1 MADPSSYR
9 PRPGEIPDSPGVY
22 RFRDEHRRV
31 IYVGKAKSLRQ
42 RLANYFQDLANLHPR
57 TRTMVTTAASVEWTV
72 VSTEVEA
79 LQLEYSWI
87 KEYDPRFNVKY
98 RDDKSYPYLAVTM
111 NEEFPR
117 VQVMRGHKKKGVRYF
132 GPYGHAWAIR
142 DTVDLLLRVFPVRT
156 CSAGV
161 FKNAARTG
169 RPCLLGYIGKCSA
182 PCVERISAEDHQE
195 LAEEFCD
202 FMAGRTGTYL
212 RRLERKMGEAAEDME
227 YERAARLR
235 DDIGALRK
243 AMEKSAVVLA
253 DATDADLIAVA
264 EDELEAAVQ
273 IFHVRGG
280 RVRGQ
285 RGWVTD
291 KVEEITTGALVEHAL
306 QQLYGE
312 ETGDAVPKEV
322 LVPALPDPVEPV
334 QEWLADRR
342 GSGVSLRIPQRGDK
356 KALMETV
363 QRNAQQ
369 ALVLHKTKRA
379 SDLTTRSRAL
389 EEIADALD
397 LDSAPLRIECYDIS
411 HLQGDDVVAS
421 MVVFEDGLARKS
433 EYRRFQIKGFR
444 GQDDV
449 RSMHEVITRRF
460 RRYLAEKERTGE
472 WADGEDPGEG
482 TPRADGRDRV
492 LSATPGSPAAPGG
505 EADSS
510 HQSAPAHQ
518 PAPGHAATSGQEA
531 ALGRDA
537 APGQEAAPSHE
548 AAPGREAAPG
558 DEATPGQEAA
568 PGHHAAPGHQAA
580 PSQEAAPDHQAAAPG
595 HGAADDL
602 ALADGSGLKDED
614 GRPKRFAYPPQLVVV
629 DGGQPQVA
637 AAQRALDELGID
649 DIAVCGLA
657 KRLEEVWL
665 PGEDD
670 PVVLP
675 RTSEGLYLLQRVRD
689 EAHRFAITYQRTK
702 RAKRFRSSPLDDV
715 PGLGETRK
723 QALIK
728 HFGSVKK
735 LRSATIDQICEVPGI
750 GRKTA
755 ETVAVALARS
765 APATPAVNTATG
777 EIMDD
782 EDGAPETTADAPGEP
797 VSAGT
802 PDERRGQER

>member
-9 PRPGEIPDSPGVY
+9 PAAGQVPDSPGVY
-22 RFRDEHRRV
+22 KFRDEHRRV

-42 RLANYFQDLANLHPR
+42 RLASYFQDVAGLHPR
-57 TRTMVTTAASVEWTV
+57 TATMVTTAASVEWTV

-98 RDDKSYPYLAVTM
+98 RDDKSYPSLAVTL
-111 NEEFPR
+111 NEEYPR
-117 VQVMRGHKKKGVRYF
+117 VQVMRGPKKKGVRYF

-142 DTVDLLLRVFPVRT
+142 ETVDLMLRVFPVRT

-161 FKNAARTG
+161 FKRSAQIG

-182 PCVERISAEDHQE
+182 PCVGRVTPEEHRE
-195 LAEEFCD
+195 LAEDFCD

-212 RRLERKMGEAAEDME
+212 SRLEKEMHAAAEEME
-227 YERAARLR
+227 YEKAARLR
-235 DDIGALRK
+235 DDMGALRR
-243 AMEKSAVVLA
+243 AMEKNAVVLA

-291 KVEEITTGALVEHAL
+291 KVEAVDTAGLVEHAL

-312 ETGDAVPKEV
+312 EKGEAVPKEV
-322 LVPALPDPVEPV
+322 LVPALPEDTPALN
-334 QEWLADRR
+334 QWLAERR
-342 GSGVSLRIPQRGDK
+342 GSQVSLRIPQRGDK

-363 QRNAQQ
+363 HRNALQSL
-369 ALVLHKTKRA
+369 ALHKTKRA

-389 EEIADALD
+389 EEIAEALD
-397 LDSAPLRIECYDIS
+397 LDSAPLRIECFDIS

-421 MVVFEDGLARKS
+421 MVVFEDGLARKG
-433 EYRRFQIKGFR
+433 EYRRFQIKSFE

-449 RSMHEVITRRF
+449 RSMHEVVSRRF
-460 RRYLAEKERTGE
+460 RRYLQEKLKTGE
-472 WADGEDPGEG
+472 WDPEDAEAGAGEVPED
-482 TPRADGRDRV
+482 
-492 LSATPGSPAAPGG
+492 
-505 EADSS
+505 
-510 HQSAPAHQ
+510 
-518 PAPGHAATSGQEA
+518 
-531 ALGRDA
+531 
-537 APGQEAAPSHE
+537 
-548 AAPGREAAPG
+548 
-558 DEATPGQEAA
+558 
-568 PGHHAAPGHQAA
+568 
-580 PSQEAAPDHQAAAPG
+580 
-595 HGAADDL
+595 
-602 ALADGSGLKDED
+602 D

-637 AAQRALDELGID
+637 AAKRALEELGID
-649 DIAVCGLA
+649 DVAVCGLA

-689 EAHRFAITYQRTK
+689 EAHRFAIQYQRNK
-702 RAKRFRSSPLDDV
+702 RGKRLKSGPLDEV
-715 PGLGETRK
+715 PGLGESRK
-723 QALIK
+723 QALVK

-735 LRSATIDQICEVPGI
+735 LRQATIDQICEVPGI

-755 ETVAVALARS
+755 ETVAAALAR
-765 APATPAVNTATG
+765 AVPAGPAVNTATG
-777 EIMDD
+777 EIIED
-782 EDGAPETTADAPGEP
+782 ETPAPAGASSER
-797 VSAGT
+797 GT
-802 PDERRGQER
+802 EQ

>member
-9 PRPGEIPDSPGVY
+9 PRPGDVPDSPGVY

-57 TRTMVTTAASVEWTV
+57 TRSMVTTAASVEWTV

-132 GPYGHAWAIR
+132 GPYAHAWAIR

-182 PCVERISAEDHQE
+182 PCVGRITPEDHRD
-195 LAEEFCD
+195 LAEEFSD

-212 RRLERKMGEAAEDME
+212 RRLERQMTEAAEDME

-235 DDIGALRK
+235 DDIEALKK
-243 AMEKSAVVLA
+243 AMEKNAVVLA
-253 DATDADLIAVA
+253 DATDADLVAVA

-291 KVEEITTGALVEHAL
+291 KVEEVTTGALVEHAL

-312 ETGDAVPKEV
+312 ESGDAVPKEV
-322 LVPALPDPVEPV
+322 LVPALPEPVEPV
-334 QEWLADRR
+334 QEWLTGRR
-342 GSGVSLRIPQRGDK
+342 GSNVSLRIPQRGDK

-369 ALVLHKTKRA
+369 SLALHKTKRA

-389 EEIADALD
+389 EEIAEALD

-421 MVVFEDGLARKS
+421 MVVFEDGLQRKS
-433 EYRRFQIKGFR
+433 EYRRFQIRGFA

-460 RRYLAEKERTGE
+460 RRYLAEKEKTGE
-472 WADGEDPGEG
+472 WTGGAVPEDVLADGEPVTDPLNDGE
-482 TPRADGRDRV
+482 PV
-492 LSATPGSPAAPGG
+492 
-505 EADSS
+505 
-510 HQSAPAHQ
+510 
-518 PAPGHAATSGQEA
+518 
-531 ALGRDA
+531 
-537 APGQEAAPSHE
+537 
-548 AAPGREAAPG
+548 
-558 DEATPGQEAA
+558 
-568 PGHHAAPGHQAA
+568 
-580 PSQEAAPDHQAAAPG
+580 PDT
-595 HGAADDL
+595 
-602 ALADGSGLKDED
+602 LKDDD
-614 GRPKRFAYPPQLVVV
+614 GRPRKFAYPPQLVVV

-637 AAQRALDELGID
+637 AARRALDELGID

-657 KRLEEVWL
+657 KRLEEVWV

-675 RTSEGLYLLQRVRD
+675 RTSEGLYMLQRVRD
-689 EAHRFAITYQRTK
+689 EAHRFAITYQRTR

-735 LRSATIDQICEVPGI
+735 LRSATIEQIQEVPGI

-755 ETVAVALARS
+755 ETIAVALAR
-765 APATPAVNTATG
+765 AVPAAPAVNTATG
-777 EIMDD
+777 EIIDD
-782 EDGAPETTADAPGEP
+782 EEPDTTGGSSGEP
-797 VSAGT
+797 VTAGP
-802 PDERRGQER
+802 PDERRGQEP

>member
-9 PRPGEIPDSPGVY
+9 PKPGQIPDSPGVY
-22 RFRDEHRRV
+22 RFRDDHRRV
-31 IYVGKAKSLRQ
+31 IYVGKAKSLRP
-42 RLANYFQDLANLHPR
+42 RLSSYFQDLANLHPR

-98 RDDKSYPYLAVTM
+98 RDDKSYPYLAVTL

-117 VQVMRGHKKKGVRYF
+117 VQVMRGAKKKGVRYF

-142 DTVDLLLRVFPVRT
+142 ETVDLMLRVFPVRT

-161 FKNAARTG
+161 FKNAERTG

-182 PCVERISAEDHQE
+182 PCVGRVTPDEHRE

-202 FMAGRTGTYL
+202 FMAGRTGAYI
-212 RRLERKMGEAAEDME
+212 RRLERRMTDAAEEME
-227 YERAARLR
+227 YERAGRLR
-235 DDIGALRK
+235 DDIGALRR

-291 KVEEITTGALVEHAL
+291 KVEEVDTAGLVEDAL

-312 ETGDAVPKEV
+312 ESGDSVPKEV
-322 LVPALPDPVEPV
+322 LVPALPEDQVATDALA
-334 QEWLADRR
+334 QWLSERR
-342 GSGVSLRIPQRGDK
+342 GSQVSLRVPQRGDK
-356 KALMETV
+356 KDLMATV
-363 QRNAQQ
+363 GRNAQQ
-369 ALVLHKTKRA
+369 SLVLHKTKRA

-389 EEIADALD
+389 EEIAQALG
-397 LDSAPLRIECYDIS
+397 LDSVPLRIECFDIS

-433 EYRRFQIKGFR
+433 EYRRFQIKGFE

-449 RSMHEVITRRF
+449 RSMHEVIGRRF
-460 RRYLAEKERTGE
+460 KRYLAEKERTGE
-472 WADGEDPGEG
+472 WTEENEGSTTSGENGENGENGQNADDA
-482 TPRADGRDRV
+482 ADDTTGQI
-492 LSATPGSPAAPGG
+492 PAAPG
-505 EADSS
+505 EN
-510 HQSAPAHQ
+510 
-518 PAPGHAATSGQEA
+518 GHAGPF
-531 ALGRDA
+531 G
-537 APGQEAAPSHE
+537 PS
-548 AAPGREAAPG
+548 
-558 DEATPGQEAA
+558 
-568 PGHHAAPGHQAA
+568 
-580 PSQEAAPDHQAAAPG
+580 S
-595 HGAADDL
+595 
-602 ALADGSGLKDED
+602 LKEDD

-629 DGGQPQVA
+629 DGGRPQVA
-637 AAQRALDELGID
+637 AAKRAMDELGID
-649 DIAVCGLA
+649 DVAVCGLA

-665 PGEDD
+665 PDDDD

-675 RTSEGLYLLQRVRD
+675 RSSEGLYLLQRVRD
-689 EAHRFAITYQRTK
+689 EAHRFAITYQRAK
-702 RAKRFRSSPLDDV
+702 RAKRIRTSPLDDV

-735 LRSATIDQICEVPGI
+735 LREATIEQICEVPGL

-755 ETVAVALARS
+755 ESVAVALAGT
-765 APATPAVNTATG
+765 APAAPAVNTATG
-777 EIMDD
+777 EIMEDD
-782 EDGAPETTADAPGEP
+782 GGSTHD
-797 VSAGT
+797 
-802 PDERRGQER
+802 

>member
-9 PRPGEIPDSPGVY
+9 PKPGQIPDSPGVY
-22 RFRDEHRRV
+22 KFRDEHRRV

-42 RLANYFQDLANLHPR
+42 RLASYFQDLAGLHPR

-87 KEYDPRFNVKY
+87 KEFDPRFNVKY

-117 VQVMRGHKKKGVRYF
+117 VQVMRGHKRKGVRYF

-182 PCVERISAEDHQE
+182 PCVGRVSAEEHLD

-202 FMAGRTGTYL
+202 FMAGRTGTYI
-212 RRLERKMGEAAEDME
+212 RRLEKQMTDAAEEME

-235 DDIGALRK
+235 DDIEALKK
-243 AMEKSAVVLA
+243 AMEKNAVVLA
-253 DATDADLIAVA
+253 DATDADLMAVA

-291 KVEEITTGALVEHAL
+291 KVEAVTTGDLVEHAL

-312 ETGDAVPKEV
+312 ERGDSVPKEV

-334 QEWLADRR
+334 QEWLTERR
-342 GSGVSLRIPQRGDK
+342 GSNVSLRIPQRGDK

-363 QRNAQQ
+363 QRNALQ
-369 ALVLHKTKRA
+369 ALGLHKTKRA

-389 EEIADALD
+389 EEIAGALD

-421 MVVFEDGLARKS
+421 MVVFEDGLQRKS
-433 EYRRFQIKGFR
+433 EYRRFQIKGFE

-472 WADGEDPGEG
+472 WTDGENVS
-482 TPRADGRDRV
+482 TDGASTE
-492 LSATPGSPAAPGG
+492 SATPGNATPVT
-505 EADSS
+505 
-510 HQSAPAHQ
+510 
-518 PAPGHAATSGQEA
+518 ATS
-531 ALGRDA
+531 
-537 APGQEAAPSHE
+537 
-548 AAPGREAAPG
+548 
-558 DEATPGQEAA
+558 ATATLESDTTGNAFAGNAFTE
-568 PGHHAAPGHQAA
+568 
-580 PSQEAAPDHQAAAPG
+580 
-595 HGAADDL
+595 
-602 ALADGSGLKDED
+602 ED

-637 AAQRALDELGID
+637 AAKRALDELGID

-665 PGEDD
+665 PHEDD

-702 RAKRFRSSPLDDV
+702 RAKRFKASPLDEV

-755 ETVAVALARS
+755 EAVAVALAQA
-765 APATPAVNTATG
+765 APAAPAVNTATG
-777 EIMDD
+777 EIMED
-782 EDGAPETTADAPGEP
+782 EEAGASAITTGSPEEP
-797 VSAGT
+797 VPAGASH
-802 PDERRGQER
+802 ERRGQET

>member
-9 PRPGEIPDSPGVY
+9 PKPGQIPDSPGVY
-22 RFRDEHRRV
+22 RFRDDHRRV
-31 IYVGKAKSLRQ
+31 IYVGKAKSLRP
-42 RLANYFQDLANLHPR
+42 RLSSYFQDLANLHPR

-98 RDDKSYPYLAVTM
+98 RDDKSYPYLAVTL

-117 VQVMRGHKKKGVRYF
+117 VQVMRGAKKKGVRYF

-142 DTVDLLLRVFPVRT
+142 ETVDLMLRVFPVRT

-161 FKNAARTG
+161 FKNAERTG

-182 PCVERISAEDHQE
+182 PCVGRVTPDEHRE

-202 FMAGRTGTYL
+202 FMAGRTGAYI
-212 RRLERKMGEAAEDME
+212 RRLERRMTDAAEEME
-227 YERAARLR
+227 YERAGRLR
-235 DDIGALRK
+235 DDIGALRR

-291 KVEEITTGALVEHAL
+291 KVEEVDTAGLVEDAL

-312 ETGDAVPKEV
+312 ESGDSVPKEV
-322 LVPALPDPVEPV
+322 LVPALPEDQVATDALS
-334 QEWLADRR
+334 QWLSERR
-342 GSGVSLRIPQRGDK
+342 GSQVSLRVPQRGDK
-356 KALMETV
+356 KDLMATV
-363 QRNAQQ
+363 GRNAQQ
-369 ALVLHKTKRA
+369 SLVLHKTKRA

-389 EEIADALD
+389 EEIAQALG
-397 LDSAPLRIECYDIS
+397 LDSVPLRIECFDIS

-433 EYRRFQIKGFR
+433 EYRRFQIKGFE

-449 RSMHEVITRRF
+449 RSMHEVIGRRF
-460 RRYLAEKERTGE
+460 KRYLAEKERTGE
-472 WADGEDPGEG
+472 WTEENEGSTAPGENG
-482 TPRADGRDRV
+482 ENGDSGENADDAADDTTGQI
-492 LSATPGSPAAPGG
+492 PAAPG
-505 EADSS
+505 EN
-510 HQSAPAHQ
+510 
-518 PAPGHAATSGQEA
+518 GHAGH
-531 ALGRDA
+531 LG
-537 APGQEAAPSHE
+537 PS
-548 AAPGREAAPG
+548 
-558 DEATPGQEAA
+558 
-568 PGHHAAPGHQAA
+568 
-580 PSQEAAPDHQAAAPG
+580 S
-595 HGAADDL
+595 
-602 ALADGSGLKDED
+602 LKEDD

-637 AAQRALDELGID
+637 AAKRAMDELGID
-649 DIAVCGLA
+649 DVAVCGLA

-665 PGEDD
+665 PDDDDD

-675 RTSEGLYLLQRVRD
+675 RSSEGLYLLQRVRD
-689 EAHRFAITYQRTK
+689 EAHRFAITYQRAK
-702 RAKRFRSSPLDDV
+702 RAKRIRTSPLDDV

-735 LRSATIDQICEVPGI
+735 LRQATIEQICEVPGL

-755 ETVAVALARS
+755 ESVAVALAGT
-765 APATPAVNTATG
+765 APAAPAVNTATG
-777 EIMDD
+777 EIMEDD
-782 EDGAPETTADAPGEP
+782 GGSTHD
-797 VSAGT
+797 
-802 PDERRGQER
+802 

>member
-9 PRPGEIPDSPGVY
+9 PKPGQIPDSPGVY
-22 RFRDEHRRV
+22 RFRDEHARV

-42 RLANYFQDLANLHPR
+42 RLSSYFQDLAGLHPR

-98 RDDKSYPYLAVTM
+98 RDDKSYPSLAVTM
-111 NEEFPR
+111 GEEFPR
-117 VQVMRGHKKKGVRYF
+117 VQVMRGPKKKGVRYF
-132 GPYGHAWAIR
+132 GPYAHAWAIR
-142 DTVDLLLRVFPVRT
+142 ETVDLMLRVFPVRT

-161 FKNAARTG
+161 FKRSAQIG

-182 PCVERISAEDHQE
+182 PCVGRVSAEEHRE

-202 FMAGRTGTYL
+202 FMAGRTGAYL
-212 RRLERKMGEAAEDME
+212 RRLEQQMHEAAEEME
-227 YERAARLR
+227 YEKAARLR
-235 DDIGALRK
+235 DDIEALRR
-243 AMEKSAVVLA
+243 ALEKNAVVLA

-291 KVEEITTGALVEHAL
+291 KVEAVDTAGLVEHAL

-312 ETGDAVPKEV
+312 ERGDAVPKEV
-322 LVPALPDPVEPV
+322 LVPALPEPVEPV
-334 QEWLADRR
+334 AQWLGERR
-342 GSGVSLRIPQRGDK
+342 GSRVDLRIPQRGDK
-356 KALMETV
+356 KDLMATV

-389 EEIADALD
+389 EEIAEALE
-397 LDSAPLRIECYDIS
+397 LDSAPLRIECFDIS
-411 HLQGDDVVAS
+411 HLQGQDVVAS

-433 EYRRFQIKGFR
+433 EYRRFQIRSFE

-449 RSMHEVITRRF
+449 RSMHEVIGRRF
-460 RRYLAEKERTGE
+460 RRYLQEKQKAGE
-472 WADGEDPGEG
+472 WSEENAVEEENGRTE
-482 TPRADGRDRV
+482 DGRTVDV
-492 LSATPGSPAAPGG
+492 HADDVHAG
-505 EADSS
+505 EAR
-510 HQSAPAHQ
+510 
-518 PAPGHAATSGQEA
+518 T
-531 ALGRDA
+531 
-537 APGQEAAPSHE
+537 
-548 AAPGREAAPG
+548 
-558 DEATPGQEAA
+558 
-568 PGHHAAPGHQAA
+568 
-580 PSQEAAPDHQAAAPG
+580 
-595 HGAADDL
+595 
-602 ALADGSGLKDED
+602 ED

-637 AAQRALDELGID
+637 AARRALDELGIED
-649 DIAVCGLA
+649 VAVCGLA

-689 EAHRFAITYQRTK
+689 EAHRFAIAYQRSK
-702 RAKRFRSSPLDDV
+702 RTRTLRAGPLDEV

-723 QALIK
+723 KALLK
-728 HFGSVKK
+728 HFGSVKR
-735 LRSATIDQICEVPGI
+735 LRAATVEQICETPGI

-755 ETVAVALARS
+755 ETIAAALAAA
-765 APATPAVNTATG
+765 APPAPAVNTATG
-777 EIMDD
+777 EIM
-782 EDGAPETTADAPGEP
+782 EEAGE
-797 VSAGT
+797 
-802 PDERRGQER
+802 

>member
-9 PRPGEIPDSPGVY
+9 PSPGQIPDSPGVY
-22 RFRDEHRRV
+22 KFRDEHRRV
-31 IYVGKAKSLRQ
+31 IYVGKAKNLRQ
-42 RLANYFQDLANLHPR
+42 RVANYFQDLANLHPR

-79 LQLEYSWI
+79 LQLEYTWI
-87 KEYDPRFNVKY
+87 KEFDPRFNVKY
-98 RDDKSYPYLAVTM
+98 RDDKSYPYLAVTL

-117 VQVMRGHKKKGVRYF
+117 VQVMRGAKKKGVRYF

-142 DTVDLLLRVFPVRT
+142 ETVDLMLRVFPVRT

-169 RPCLLGYIGKCSA
+169 RPCLLGYIDKCSA
-182 PCVERISAEDHQE
+182 PCVGRVTPEEHRE
-195 LAEEFCD
+195 LAEDFCD
-202 FMAGRTGTYL
+202 FMTGRTGTYI
-212 RRLERKMGEAAEDME
+212 RRLEKDMTQAAEEME

-235 DDIGALRK
+235 DDAGALKR

-264 EDELEAAVQ
+264 EDELEAALQ

-291 KVEEITTGALVEHAL
+291 KVEAVDTAGLVEHAL

-312 ETGDAVPKEV
+312 ERGDAVPKEV
-322 LVPALPDPVEPV
+322 LVPALPEDTEAVS
-334 QEWLADRR
+334 QWLAERR
-342 GSGVSLRIPQRGDK
+342 GSQVSLRIPQRGDK
-356 KALMETV
+356 KDLMATV

-369 ALVLHKTKRA
+369 ALGLHKTKRA

-389 EEIADALD
+389 EEIAEALG
-397 LDSAPLRIECYDIS
+397 LDTAPLRIECYDIS

-433 EYRRFQIKGFR
+433 EYRRFQIKGFE

-449 RSMHEVITRRF
+449 RSMHEVIGRRF
-460 RRYLAEKERTGE
+460 KRYLQEKERTGE
-472 WADGEDPGEG
+472 WEEPQVTAPGATG
-482 TPRADGRDRV
+482 PAP
-492 LSATPGSPAAPGG
+492 ATPGATDSAAPGATG
-505 EADSS
+505 
-510 HQSAPAHQ
+510 PTPGVTGPV
-518 PAPGHAATSGQEA
+518 PAPVLTAASPADEIE
-531 ALGRDA
+531 
-537 APGQEAAPSHE
+537 P
-548 AAPGREAAPG
+548 RE
-558 DEATPGQEAA
+558 D
-568 PGHHAAPGHQAA
+568 
-580 PSQEAAPDHQAAAPG
+580 
-595 HGAADDL
+595 
-602 ALADGSGLKDED
+602 D

-637 AAQRALDELGID
+637 AAKRALDELGID

-665 PGEDD
+665 PDDDD

-675 RTSEGLYLLQRVRD
+675 RSSEGLYLLQRVRD
-689 EAHRFAITYQRTK
+689 EAHRFAITYQRAK
-702 RAKRFRSSPLDDV
+702 RAKRIRSSPLDDV
-715 PGLGETRK
+715 AGLGETRK

-735 LRSATIDQICEVPGI
+735 LRQATIEEICEVPGI
-750 GRKTA
+750 GRRTA
-755 ETVAVALARS
+755 ESVAAALAS
-765 APATPAVNTATG
+765 TAPAAPAVNTATG
-777 EIMDD
+777 EIMEEDD
-782 EDGAPETTADAPGEP
+782 GGA
-797 VSAGT
+797 S
-802 PDERRGQER
+802 

>member
-9 PRPGEIPDSPGVY
+9 PKPGQIPDSPGVY
-22 RFRDEHRRV
+22 KFRDEHHRV

-42 RLANYFQDLANLHPR
+42 RLASYFQDVANLHPR
-57 TRTMVTTAASVEWTV
+57 TATMVTTAASVEWTV

-98 RDDKSYPYLAVTM
+98 RDDKSYPSLAVTM
-111 NEEFPR
+111 NEEYPR
-117 VQVMRGHKKKGVRYF
+117 VQVMRGPKKKGVRYF

-142 DTVDLLLRVFPVRT
+142 ETVDLMLRVFPVRT

-161 FKNAARTG
+161 FKRSAQIG

-182 PCVERISAEDHQE
+182 PCVGRVTPDEHRE
-195 LAEEFCD
+195 LAEDFCD
-202 FMAGRTGTYL
+202 FMAGRTGTHL
-212 RRLERKMGEAAEDME
+212 TRLEQQMHEAAEDME
-227 YERAARLR
+227 YEKAARLR
-235 DDIGALRK
+235 DDMGALRR
-243 AMEKSAVVLA
+243 AMEKNAVVLA
-253 DATDADLIAVA
+253 DATDADLVAVA

-291 KVEEITTGALVEHAL
+291 KVEAVDTAGLVEHAL

-312 ETGDAVPKEV
+312 EKGEAVPKEV
-322 LVPALPDPVEPV
+322 LVPALPEDTAALT
-334 QEWLADRR
+334 EWLAERR
-342 GSGVSLRIPQRGDK
+342 GSQVSLRIPQRGDK

-363 QRNAQQ
+363 HRNAVQSL
-369 ALVLHKTKRA
+369 ALHKTKRA
-379 SDLTTRSRAL
+379 GDLTTRSRAL
-389 EEIADALD
+389 EEIAEALD
-397 LDSAPLRIECYDIS
+397 LDGAPLRIECFDIS

-433 EYRRFQIKGFR
+433 EYRRFQIKSFE

-449 RSMHEVITRRF
+449 RSMHEVVSRRF
-460 RRYLAEKERTGE
+460 RRYLQEKLKTGE
-472 WADGEDPGEG
+472 WSPEDAQDGEVPED
-482 TPRADGRDRV
+482 
-492 LSATPGSPAAPGG
+492 
-505 EADSS
+505 
-510 HQSAPAHQ
+510 
-518 PAPGHAATSGQEA
+518 
-531 ALGRDA
+531 
-537 APGQEAAPSHE
+537 
-548 AAPGREAAPG
+548 
-558 DEATPGQEAA
+558 
-568 PGHHAAPGHQAA
+568 
-580 PSQEAAPDHQAAAPG
+580 
-595 HGAADDL
+595 
-602 ALADGSGLKDED
+602 D

-637 AAQRALDELGID
+637 AAKRALEELGVD
-649 DIAVCGLA
+649 DVAVCGLA

-689 EAHRFAITYQRTK
+689 EAHRFAIQYQRSK
-702 RAKRFRSSPLDDV
+702 RGKRLKSSPLDDV
-715 PGLGETRK
+715 PGLGESRK
-723 QALIK
+723 QALVK

-735 LRSATIDQICEVPGI
+735 LRQATIDQICEVPGI

-755 ETVAVALARS
+755 ETVAAALAH
-765 APATPAVNTATG
+765 AVPAGPAVNTATG
-777 EIMDD
+777 EIMED
-782 EDGAPETTADAPGEP
+782 ETPAPAGASSER
-797 VSAGT
+797 GT
-802 PDERRGQER
+802 EQ

>member
-9 PRPGEIPDSPGVY
+9 PKPGQIPDSPGVY

-42 RLANYFQDLANLHPR
+42 RLANYFQDLAGLHPR

-111 NEEFPR
+111 NDEFPR

-132 GPYGHAWAIR
+132 GPYAHAWAIR

-161 FKNAARTG
+161 FKNASRTG

-182 PCVERISAEDHQE
+182 PCVGRISPDDHWE
-195 LAEEFCD
+195 LADEFCD
-202 FMAGRTGTYL
+202 FMTGRTGTYL
-212 RRLERKMGEAAEDME
+212 RRLEKQMTEAAEEME

-235 DDIGALRK
+235 DDIGALKK
-243 AMEKSAVVLA
+243 AMEKNAVVLA

-322 LVPALPDPVEPV
+322 LVPALPDPLEPV
-334 QEWLADRR
+334 QEWLTARR
-342 GSGVSLRIPQRGDK
+342 GSNVSLRIPQRGDK
-356 KALMETV
+356 RALMETV
-363 QRNAQQ
+363 ERNAQQ
-369 ALVLHKTKRA
+369 SLVLHKTKRA

-389 EEIADALD
+389 EEIAEALD

-433 EYRRFQIKGFR
+433 EYRRFQIKGFE

-460 RRYLAEKERTGE
+460 RRYLADKERTGE
-472 WADGEDPGEG
+472 WVDGD
-482 TPRADGRDRV
+482 T
-492 LSATPGSPAAPGG
+492 
-505 EADSS
+505 
-510 HQSAPAHQ
+510 
-518 PAPGHAATSGQEA
+518 
-531 ALGRDA
+531 DA
-537 APGQEAAPSHE
+537 ADAAGTADAVDR
-548 AAPGREAAPG
+548 AAELLADA
-558 DEATPGQEAA
+558 DA
-568 PGHHAAPGHQAA
+568 
-580 PSQEAAPDHQAAAPG
+580 D
-595 HGAADDL
+595 AADAPIVSSLTED
-602 ALADGSGLKDED
+602 D

-637 AAQRALDELGID
+637 AAKRALDELGID

-665 PGEDD
+665 PDDDD

-702 RAKRFRSSPLDDV
+702 RAKRFRAGPLDDV

-723 QALIK
+723 QTLIK
-728 HFGSVKK
+728 HFGSMKR

-755 ETVAVALARS
+755 ETIVAAFAQA
-765 APATPAVNTATG
+765 APTAPAVNTATG
-777 EIMDD
+777 EIMD
-782 EDGAPETTADAPGEP
+782 EEESGTTSGSPGEP
-797 VSAGT
+797 VVAGA
-802 PDERRGQER
+802 PEDRRGQET

>member
-9 PRPGEIPDSPGVY
+9 PRPGQIPDSPGVY

-42 RLANYFQDLANLHPR
+42 RLANYFQDLAGLHPR

-87 KEYDPRFNVKY
+87 KEFDPRFNVKY

-182 PCVERISAEDHQE
+182 PCVDRVSADEHRE

-212 RRLERKMGEAAEDME
+212 RRLEKQMMEAAEEME

-235 DDIGALRK
+235 DDIGALKK

-253 DATDADLIAVA
+253 DATDADLIAIA

-312 ETGDAVPKEV
+312 EKGDAVPKEV

-334 QEWLADRR
+334 QEWLTERR
-342 GSGVSLRIPQRGDK
+342 GSNVSLRIPQRGDK

-363 QRNAQQ
+363 QRNALQSL
-369 ALVLHKTKRA
+369 ALHKTKRA

-389 EEIADALD
+389 EEIAEALD

-421 MVVFEDGLARKS
+421 MVVFEDGLQRKS
-433 EYRRFQIKGFR
+433 EYRRFQIKGFE

-460 RRYLAEKERTGE
+460 RRYLAEKEKTGE
-472 WADGEDPGEG
+472 WADGEDPL
-482 TPRADGRDRV
+482 TD
-492 LSATPGSPAAPGG
+492 SPGNGLTN
-505 EADSS
+505 E
-510 HQSAPAHQ
+510 
-518 PAPGHAATSGQEA
+518 
-531 ALGRDA
+531 
-537 APGQEAAPSHE
+537 
-548 AAPGREAAPG
+548 
-558 DEATPGQEAA
+558 
-568 PGHHAAPGHQAA
+568 
-580 PSQEAAPDHQAAAPG
+580 
-595 HGAADDL
+595 
-602 ALADGSGLKDED
+602 LKDDD

-637 AAQRALDELGID
+637 AAKKALDELGID

-715 PGLGETRK
+715 PGLGDTRK
-723 QALIK
+723 QALLK
-728 HFGSVKK
+728 HFGSLKK

-755 ETVAVALARS
+755 ETIAVALAQA

-777 EIMDD
+777 EIM
-782 EDGAPETTADAPGEP
+782 EEEPGTMGSSGESVTMGA
-797 VSAGT
+797 
-802 PDERRGQER
+802 PDERRGQEK